1 MSDIT
6 QGQKLRPKYKLSKII
21 KSVPF
26 AIAMLLVGVALLDFA
41 QLPAIVQFAIR
52 AFMGTLPFILF
63 AVLMIG
69 YLKATGSESMI
80 GRAFAGREIQA
91 IFLAALIGGLAPF
104 CSCEVI
110 PFIAGL
116 LAVGAPLSAVMAFW
130 LASPLIDPPT
140 FIITVSE
147 LGWEFALSRA
157 VFAVSLGLMG
167 GFVIKMIGRRGAIA
181 DPLREDYKASTC
193 GANRFKGKPKWAF
206 WTEQERVQVFR
217 KEGITNLL
225 FLGQW
230 LALAYVIEALFV
242 TYVPAELVA
251 QVLGGEGIRTI
262 GLAALV
268 GAPAYLNGYAAI
280 PLIAGLLD
288 QGMSQGAA
296 MAFMIAG
303 PVTSIPA
310 MMAVMS
316 LVKKQVFAAYLMF
329 AIVGAVLFGLVF
341 QYANGFVG

>member
-1 MSDIT
+1 MSDTI
-6 QGQKLRPKYKLSKII
+6 QGQKLRPKFKISKYI

-26 AIAMLLVGVALLDFA
+26 AIALMLLAVAMLDPAQLLDV
-41 QLPAIVQFAIR
+41 IQFAIR
-52 AFMGTLPFILF
+52 AFLGTLPFILF

-69 YLKATGSESMI
+69 YLKATGSESLI
-80 GRAFAGREIQA
+80 ARAFDGREIQA
-91 IFLAALIGGLAPF
+91 IFFAALIGGLAPF

-140 FIITVSE
+140 FIITGSE
-147 LGWEFALSRA
+147 LGWAFAFSRA
-157 VFAVSLGLMG
+157 GFAVALGLLG
-167 GFVIKMIGRRGAIA
+167 GFVVKMIGKRGAIA

-193 GANRFKGKPKWAF
+193 GTGKFKGKPNWKF
-206 WTEQERVQVFR
+206 WTEAARVNVFR
-217 KEGITNLL
+217 KESITNLL
-225 FLGQW
+225 FLGKW

-242 TYVPAELVA
+242 TYVPAQMVA
-251 QVLGGEGIRTI
+251 NILGGEGILTI

-280 PLIAGLLD
+280 PLISGLLD
-288 QGMSQGAA
+288 QGMSLGAA

-316 LVKKQVFAAYLMF
+316 LVKKPVFAIYLIM
-329 AIVGAVLFGLVF
+329 AISGAILFGLVF